1 MNRAAREP
9 DSSRRLSRVG
19 TSRSPLGRLL
29 AACARFVS
37 RLSIRLLAFNI
48 LLVFM
53 PAIGILTLESFEEQ
67 LLSGQER
74 AMVQQ
79 GRLLAAALGGRD
91 ILDAEEAERIL
102 VNLNQRQEFRLR
114 VVSPNGT
121 VVADSSSLGPRRG
134 GPRDSTTAGASEVRG
149 RLTYRIGLFF
159 YRLIERALGRP
170 APNAPAEPAPEEIP
184 RAGDRLL
191 TPEVRQ
197 ALAGRYG
204 SASRPS
210 PTTRSLV
217 MFSALPVESEGIVVG
232 AVLVSRSTIRILQA
246 LYDFRTATV
255 EVILLSLVVAAVLS
269 LLVST
274 TIARPLRRLQRDARA
289 LLDRRGRLR
298 RAFEPLARLDEIGD
312 LSRALARLTQ
322 RLESH
327 QGFMESFASDVSH
340 EFKNPLASIRGVLDV
355 LPTVDDPRDRA
366 RFLTMALDDVAR
378 LEQLLTAVREIAV
391 IDSQL
396 DRQEV
401 ESVPLASLA
410 RAAIARRALTTNGG
424 SNGHQQRFTLD
435 AESAPVA
442 VAGSSVRMTQVID
455 NLLDNAA
462 GFSPPDAEVEVTI
475 EDNGSRAY
483 LRVADRGPGFPV
495 NNLEHVFDRF
505 FSDRPGKAKGA
516 GGHTGLGLA
525 IVKSI
530 IEGYGG
536 SVYAANRDGGGAELT
551 VELPIIEAS
560 SAAGEASLAARELQR

>member
-1 MNRAAREP
+1 MSSVAREP

-19 TSRSPLGRLL
+19 APKTAMGRAL
-29 AACARFVS
+29 AAITRFVS

-53 PAIGILTLESFEEQ
+53 PAIGILTLESFEDQ

-79 GRLLAAALGGRD
+79 GRLLAAALGERD
-91 ILDAEEAERIL
+91 ILDAEEAKRIL
-102 VNLNQRQEFRLR
+102 VNLNQRQEYRLR

-121 VVADSSSLGPRRG
+121 VVADSSSLGPRREG
-134 GPRDSTTAGASEVRG
+134 TAESTTAATSEVRG

-159 YRLIERALGRP
+159 YRLIERALEWP
-170 APNAPAEPAPEEIP
+170 TSSPPVESAPATAP
-184 RAGDRLL
+184 GTSDRLL
-191 TPEVRQ
+191 APEVRQ

-217 MFSALPVESEGIVVG
+217 MFSALPVESEGVVVG

-255 EVILLSLVVAAVLS
+255 EVILLSVVVAAVLS

-274 TIARPLRRLQRDARA
+274 TIARPVRRLQRDARA

-298 RAFEPLARLDEIGD
+298 RPFEPLARLDEIGD
-312 LSRALARLTQ
+312 LSRALARLTR

-327 QGFMESFASDVSH
+327 QSFMESFASDVSH

-401 ESVPLASLA
+401 ESVPLATLA
-410 RAAIARRALTTNGG
+410 RAAIARRALTD
-424 SNGHQQRFTLD
+424 NGHQPRFKLD
-435 AESAPVA
+435 EHVSAVA
-442 VAGSSVRMTQVID
+442 VAGSSVRMTQVIE

-462 GFSPPDAEVEVTI
+462 GFSPPGTEVDVTI
-475 EDNGSRAY
+475 DDHGDRAT

-495 NNLEHVFDRF
+495 NNLERVFDRF
-505 FSDRPGKAKGA
+505 FSDRPGTVKGA

-530 IEGYGG
+530 VEGYGG
-536 SVYAANRDGGGAELT
+536 NVHAANREGGGAELT
-551 VELPIIEAS
+551 VELPIVAASQAEA
-560 SAAGEASLAARELQR
+560 EASLSAQENSR